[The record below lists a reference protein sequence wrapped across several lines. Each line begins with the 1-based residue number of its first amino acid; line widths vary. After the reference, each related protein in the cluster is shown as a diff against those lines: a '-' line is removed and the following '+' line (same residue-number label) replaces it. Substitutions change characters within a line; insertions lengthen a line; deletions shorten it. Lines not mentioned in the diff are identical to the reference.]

1 MILLTHQLMKYRLS
15 YKMVVTASFLLH
27 ITLLNLDVKSLSMYS
42 YVFRNWKC
50 LISDHHAFDHLKPN
64 PSLAFIYPK
73 IFQLNNK
80 IL

>member
-1 MILLTHQLMKYRLS
+1 MKYRLS

-50 LISDHHAFDHLKPN
+50 LISDHHAFDHLKPS